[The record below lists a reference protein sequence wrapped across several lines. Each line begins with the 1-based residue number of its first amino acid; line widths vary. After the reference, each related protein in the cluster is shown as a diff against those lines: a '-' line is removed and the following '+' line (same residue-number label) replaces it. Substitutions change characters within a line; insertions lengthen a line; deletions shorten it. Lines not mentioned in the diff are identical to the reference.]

1 MSVRVFECNLC
12 GHKMRFG
19 AANCGYCYQTTPV
32 LNRLPVIAALGVA
45 LILIICLIA
54 VVAAA

>member
-1 MSVRVFECNLC
+1 
-12 GHKMRFG
+12 MRLG
-19 AANCGYCYQTTPV
+19 AANCGYCHQATPV